1 MSVGS
6 KDTSCQTTSVYK
18 TFPPGRLQQYS
29 RSEDAPNEHA
39 GALRNFIND
48 IGGIENAYAA
58 VKVLSQLEERN
69 DQ

>member
-1 MSVGS
+1 MPDDVRIQDLSAREIAALLARS
-6 KDTSCQTTSVYK
+6 
-18 TFPPGRLQQYS
+18 
-29 RSEDAPNEHA
+29 SEDVPNEHA

>member
-1 MSVGS
+1 MPDHVPIQDLSAREIAALLARS
-6 KDTSCQTTSVYK
+6 
-18 TFPPGRLQQYS
+18 
-29 RSEDAPNEHA
+29 SEDVPNELA